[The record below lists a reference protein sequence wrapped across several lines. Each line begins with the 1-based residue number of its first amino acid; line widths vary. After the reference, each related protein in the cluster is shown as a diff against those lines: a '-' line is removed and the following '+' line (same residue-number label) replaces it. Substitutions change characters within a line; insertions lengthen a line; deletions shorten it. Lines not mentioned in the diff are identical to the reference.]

1 MARYDILAAVI
12 GIAACYIAAVT
23 VLRVDQ
29 MLLSTAVGA
38 IVYIV
43 TQRYYK
49 RS

>member
-1 MARYDILAAVI
+1 MFKYDVLAAII

-23 VLRVDQ
+23 VLRFDQ

-43 TQRYYK
+43 TRRYYK